1 MKTPSWST
9 QSRFF
14 SPVRFATASVLF
26 IAAATALIAALD
38 SSSVATLVMT
48 EQGPVQGI
56 REGDVFIWRGIPYAA
71 PPVGERRWRRPEPP
85 AQHAKVLDAT
95 AFRSVC
101 AQGGGNVGGED
112 CLYLNVYVPASA
124 RGRSLPVLFWIHGGG
139 NTAGTGQSEAHALA
153 RSGSVVV
160 TIDYRLGNLAWIGHP
175 ALADEALSL
184 YGASTTGNYGY
195 LDMIAALTW
204 VKRNI
209 ASFGGSLG
217 RVTIFGESAGG
228 ANVARLLTS
237 PLSRGL
243 VHGAVAQSGQGV
255 LTLQNVS
262 TLEQAEG
269 TGRQLAAAIGCTRDD
284 PAAELACLRAAP
296 VGEILDHGVFFD
308 ATTVI
313 DGYVFS
319 EVPLDVYRQH
329 GMDVPLTLTS
339 NAQDAI
345 VAFFYPFPMTEEEYV
360 QAVHHNFA
368 EIAGQLLT
376 LYPVSAYSTPF
387 DAWVDLLSDASFACP
402 NRALA
407 QIVTT
412 GGGTVYWG
420 LYTHRI
426 ENDPELAALGAYHN
440 QEVNFVFGEFNDYLL
455 GGYTPTVAEL
465 QFSSDLRGYWTRF
478 AAHLDPNGAGAVPWA
493 QFTSA
498 GQEYLRLDDTFVP
511 GTRYKAQ
518 ACDLLFPCGDASR
531 W

>member
-1 MKTPSWST
+1 MKTPGWSS
-9 QSRFF
+9 QNRLLSF
-14 SPVRFATASVLF
+14 VRIISASALF
-26 IAAATALIAALD
+26 IASAIALIAELR
-38 SSSVATLVMT
+38 SSSDDALIMT
-48 EQGPVQGI
+48 EQGPVRGV
-56 REGDVFIWRGIPYAA
+56 REGDVLVWRGIPYAA
-71 PPVGERRWRRPEPP
+71 PPVGERRWRRPETP
-85 AQHAKVLDAT
+85 ALHPGVLEAT
-95 AFRSVC
+95 TFRSIC
-101 AQGGGNVGGED
+101 AQAGGSVGSED

-139 NTAGTGQSEAHALA
+139 NTTGFGQSEAHALA
-153 RSGSVVV
+153 LSGAVVV

-175 ALADEALSL
+175 ALADEAFTL
-184 YGASTTGNYGY
+184 YGARTTGNYGY

-209 ASFGGSLG
+209 GAFGGSPG
-217 RVTIFGESAGG
+217 RLTIFGESAGG

-243 VHGAVAQSGQGV
+243 VHGAISQSGQGV

-262 TLEQAEG
+262 TLEQAESS
-269 TGRQLAAAIGCTRDD
+269 GRQLAAAIGCARDD
-284 PAAELACLRAAP
+284 PAAELACLRAEP
-296 VGEILDHGVFFD
+296 VAEILGHGVFFS

-313 DGYVFS
+313 DSYVFG
-319 EVPLDVYRQH
+319 EVPLNVYRQ
-329 GMDVPLTLTS
+329 GGVNVPLMLTS

-360 QAVHHNFA
+360 QAVHENFPELA
-368 EIAGQLLT
+368 DQLLA
-376 LYPVSAYSTPF
+376 LYPANAYPTPF

-407 QIVTT
+407 QIVTGR
-412 GGGTVYWG
+412 GGSAYWG

-455 GGYTPTVAEL
+455 GGYIPTAAEL

-478 AAHLDPNGAGAVPWA
+478 AAHLDPNGVGAVPWA

-498 GQEYLRLDDTFVP
+498 GQEYLRLDDMFIP
-511 GTRYKAQ
+511 GARYKAQ
-518 ACDLLFPCGDASR
+518 ACDLLFPSP
-531 W
+531 